1 MERPLFSARLLFA
14 AAAVVAIGVASDAV
28 AITYPEFSTHSVSST
43 PATEV
48 AAANPSATGDGSAAS
63 SDPGQKTVVGR
74 RRGGAGSFPNLP
86 VIDQYGHNLKFYDD
100 VLKDKIVVIDFI
112 YTTCQDLCPLTTARM
127 AQLYDKLG
135 KVGVKVGRDVTFI
148 SMTVDPERDT
158 PERMKAFADAFDA
171 GPGWLFLTGKLQDIR
186 AIDYKFGDRS
196 DRGLY
201 EHRNEILLGNDAT
214 KDWQRDSLLGDIER
228 LVINIQQMNPEWM
241 KQSHVSQVA
250 DITGKGTIEAKAARL
265 KLPETPGQILF
276 KQICAPCHT
285 VGGGVHVGPDLLDVT
300 SGRDRNWL
308 VRFIQDPKKLREEK
322 DPTALALDAAF
333 PGVLM
338 PALGVREE
346 DAEALLSY
354 VELLSTHFHG
364 KQAEKAKQ
372 AKQVS
377 SNALKPPS
385 SGSDT
390 SKRSETEPSRGDSKE
405 AGTEAPGG
413 ISAAPVPN

>member
-1 MERPLFSARLLFA
+1 
-14 AAAVVAIGVASDAV
+14 
-28 AITYPEFSTHSVSST
+28 
-43 PATEV
+43 
-48 AAANPSATGDGSAAS
+48 
-63 SDPGQKTVVGR
+63 VVGR
-74 RRGGAGSFPNLP
+74 RRGGAWTFPNLP

-158 PERMKAFADAFDA
+158 PEKMKAFADAFDA

-241 KQSHVSQVA
+241 KQSHIPQVA
-250 DITGKGTIEAKAARL
+250 ATDKGTIEAKAARL
-265 KLPETPGQILF
+265 KLPEIPGQILF
-276 KQICAPCHT
+276 TQICTPCHS

-300 SGRDRNWL
+300 SGQDRNWL

-322 DPTALALDAAF
+322 DPTTLALDAAF

-354 VELLSTHFHG
+354 VELLSKRFHE

-372 AKQVS
+372 ATPVS
-377 SNALKPPS
+377 SDASKPAS
-385 SGSDT
+385 SRSGT
-390 SKRSETEPSRGDSKE
+390 SKQSETEPSSGASKE
-405 AGTEAPGG
+405 AATEAPSG
-413 ISAAPVPN
+413 ISKPAAPVPN